1 MPVAAAGLFTATD
14 RAMGETS
21 LWIDLDERETRGRG
35 RVSRRM
41 LVTVAVVIVAGT
53 GIAIGA
59 TQLISNESVA
69 ASMPAGAL
77 WLQGTDPSCSTVT
90 KGVEYHCVLAK
101 HPSDAISDWLGTVN
115 ETVDATKHVNGGCR
129 SLSHDGRQWQCYIG
143 QKAVDEKI
151 ISQGF
156 LGEYAPTPGVG

>member
-1 MPVAAAGLFTATD
+1 VNKFLNQLGDALERAAK
-14 RAMGETS
+14 R
-21 LWIDLDERETRGRG
+21 DLERERAPR
-35 RVSRRM
+35 RVPRRL
-41 LVTVAVVIVAGT
+41 LVTAAVLAVVGS

-59 TQLISNESVA
+59 TQLTSNESVA

-77 WLQGTDPSCSTVT
+77 WLQGTDPTCTTVT
-90 KGVEYHCVLAK
+90 EGVEYHCVLAK

-115 ETVDATKHVNGGCR
+115 ETVDSTQHVNGGCR
-129 SLSHDGRQWQCYIG
+129 SLSHDGREWQCYIG

-156 LGEYAPTPGVG
+156 LGEKVLGPGVG

>member
-1 MPVAAAGLFTATD
+1 MKESLEHLGDSLERAAA
-14 RAMGETS
+14 R
-21 LWIDLDERETRGRG
+21 DLDRTCAHR
-35 RVSRRM
+35 RVPRRL
-41 LVTVAVVIVAGT
+41 LVTIAVVLVAGT

-69 ASMPAGAL
+69 TSMPAGAK
-77 WLQGTDPSCSTVT
+77 WLEGTDPSCSTV
-90 KGVEYHCVLAK
+90 KEGVEYHCVLAK

-129 SLSHDGRQWQCYIG
+129 SLSHDGLEWQCYIG

-151 ISQGF
+151 IGQDF

>member
-1 MPVAAAGLFTATD
+1 MKESFERLGDSLERAAA
-14 RAMGETS
+14 R
-21 LWIDLDERETRGRG
+21 DLDRTHARR

-41 LVTVAVVIVAGT
+41 LVTVAVVIAAGT

-59 TQLISNESVA
+59 TQLISNETVA
-69 ASMPAGAL
+69 ASMPAGAA
-77 WLQGTDPSCSTVT
+77 WLANTDPSCSEVT
-90 KGVEYHCVLAK
+90 PGVEYHCVLAK

-129 SLSHDGRQWQCYIG
+129 SLSHDGLEWQCYIG

-151 ISQGF
+151 IGQDF